1 VTQTTKVL
9 KEIASSE
16 EYKAL
21 AGAVDKADYEAMFDP
36 YMRISQL
43 LQEGRASI
51 EKSIENLPVQN
62 KQGRLD
68 KFQRAFELATER
80 ILPAWYQLNYR
91 VNSGLVKTKVMEG
104 EVFAFGKKG
113 DPLVKAP
120 EGAIV
125 ILPGSKL
132 EQGQHVRFRVVQE
145 AEKLSFGRI
154 FNLNPQSFYLLM
166 TQETRDKV
174 NESLAWIRDRLS
186 TFQGHWD
193 GDSRAELGE
202 LLGRLQ
208 DAKELS
214 SNLRPEES
222 RRAASQVAGYR
233 KQLLYNASLGLM
245 FDLVSEREKKD
256 IEKFYRDG
264 QEDKSRALTAL
275 GLFRRHNYET
285 AREKFLLKEEPEG
298 YAHILSEMGDKVD
311 SMDSAMELMEFQSA
325 VDEVYPKAKSYFE
338 RMDRLFDNLVDRLKQ
353 FVDALSK
360 NDVIDPK
367 EIRLT
372 IEESFSEGV
381 LFLELR
387 RAFRSSKEFLSSRGA
402 FLELNRR
409 LRNEE
414 VVGAEAA
421 FKPYLNHKILQAF
434 GPEGSAGQKGS
445 ASH

>member
-21 AGAVDKADYEAMFDP
+21 AGAVDKVDYEAMFDP

-43 LQEGRASI
+43 LQEGRTTI

-62 KQGRLD
+62 KQGQRD
-68 KFQRAFELATER
+68 KFQRAFGLATER
-80 ILPAWYQLNYR
+80 ILSVWYQLNCR
-91 VNSGLVKTKVMEG
+91 VNSGLAKTKVMEG

-132 EQGQHVRFRVVQE
+132 EQGQHVQFRVVQE
-145 AEKLSFGRI
+145 AEKLSFGRV
-154 FNLNPQSFYLLM
+154 FDLNPQSFYLLM

-186 TFQGHWD
+186 TFQGRWD

-202 LLGRLQ
+202 LLRRLQ
-208 DAKELS
+208 DVRETS

-222 RRAASQVAGYR
+222 RRVATQVAGCR
-233 KQLLYNASLGLM
+233 KQLLYNASMGLM
-245 FDLVSEREKKD
+245 FDFISEQEERD

-275 GLFRRHNYET
+275 GLFRRHSYET

-298 YAHILSEMGDKVD
+298 YVHILSEMGDKVD
-311 SMDSAMELMEFQSA
+311 SMDSAMEFMEFQSA

-353 FVDALSK
+353 VVDTLSK
-360 NDVIDPK
+360 KDIIDPE

-372 IEESFSEGV
+372 IEETFSERV

-387 RAFRSSKEFLSSRGA
+387 RVFRSSKEFLSSRSA
-402 FLELNRR
+402 FMELNRR

-414 VVGAEAA
+414 VVAAEAA
-421 FKPYLNHKILQAF
+421 FKPYLHHKVLQAF
-434 GPEGSAGQKGS
+434 GPEGSTR
-445 ASH
+445 